1 MKADEISSTPPRST
15 PRVSVGMPV
24 YNAGGHL
31 APSIECILGQTFGD
45 LELII
50 CDNASTDGSLD
61 VARAYAAKDKRVR
74 VVPSTRNVGANP
86 NYRKAALAAT
96 GDYFKWSS
104 SNDLIEPTFI
114 ESCVNVLDSNASAV
128 LCHGQTAIFT
138 NDPRNASLYRDDFAL
153 EMDDAV
159 ARFVRLCDGL
169 RLNNIMNGLIRRQ
182 ALIQT
187 SVMPDYMSSDIVVLA
202 ELALRGKFQLVS
214 NVKFLRRLDESSATA
229 LQAPHLVLAHHYP
242 EGGMGAQ
249 FQTWRLV
256 RGYFSAVRRA
266 PLTFAQRRRAYR
278 YVLRRAYWSIP
289 GLINDLVTMRRVS
302 APKQSSSASQ

>member
-1 MKADEISSTPPRST
+1 MKADEISSTPTRT

-31 APSIECILGQTFGD
+31 APSIESVLGQSFGD

-50 CDNASTDGSLD
+50 CDNASTDGSVD
-61 VARAYAAKDKRVR
+61 VALAYAAKDKRVR
-74 VVPSTRNVGANP
+74 VVRSSRNVGANP
-86 NYRKAALAAT
+86 NYRKAALAAV
-96 GDYFKWSS
+96 GEYFKWSS
-104 SNDLIEPTFI
+104 SNDLVEPDFI
-114 ESCVNVLDSNASAV
+114 ESCVKVLDAEAGAV

-138 NDPRNASLYRDDFAL
+138 NDPRDANLYRDDFAL

-159 ARFVRLCDGL
+159 ERFIRLCDGL

-182 ALIQT
+182 ALTQT

-202 ELALRGKFQLVS
+202 ELALRGKFRLVPD
-214 NVKFLRRLDESSATA
+214 VKFLRRLDESSATA

-242 EGGMGAQ
+242 DGGMGAQ

-278 YVLRRAYWSIP
+278 YVLRRAYWNIP
-289 GLINDLVTMRRVS
+289 GLISDLVTMRRVS
-302 APKQSSSASQ
+302 APKQSSTASH